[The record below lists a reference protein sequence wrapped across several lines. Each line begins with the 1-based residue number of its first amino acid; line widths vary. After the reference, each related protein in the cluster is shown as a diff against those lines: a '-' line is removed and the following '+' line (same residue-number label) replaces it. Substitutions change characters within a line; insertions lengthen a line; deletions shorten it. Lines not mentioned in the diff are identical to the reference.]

1 MADEDRTPL
10 DRALDTALHLPVGLF
25 LDAKDRLP
33 ELTEKGRQH
42 VDSQIKVARTIGEFV
57 VTIGTKELVKR
68 FGHLF
73 GDAPGPDGAA
83 RPDEATDAPPDTDAS
98 SADADAS
105 AREASSSAAAP
116 RASRKPRAATPAP
129 ARPARPARLPI
140 DGYDTLAASQV
151 IARLDALAPAE
162 LESVRA
168 YEASHRNRKTI
179 LGRVA
184 QLQRG

>member
-10 DRALDTALHLPVGLF
+10 DRALDAALHLPVGVF
-25 LDAKDRLP
+25 LDSKDRLP

-42 VDSQIKVARTIGEFV
+42 VDSQVKVARMIGEFV
-57 VTIGTKELVKR
+57 VSIGTKELVKR

-73 GDAPGPDGAA
+73 GAAAPDPDGAA
-83 RPDEATDAPPDTDAS
+83 RAEKTTDAPAVAGASTVDANGSASDAS
-98 SADADAS
+98 SS
-105 AREASSSAAAP
+105 PAAAST
-116 RASRKPRAATPAP
+116 ASRKPRAARPVRL
-129 ARPARPARLPI
+129 ARSARLPI

-162 LESVRA
+162 LESVRH
-168 YEASHRNRKTI
+168 YEAGHRNRKTI